1 MPNSVM
7 KSFAEK
13 TGKKTKTVEKL
24 WKKCE
29 KIVKKEYDI
38 DEKSERFYP
47 LVVGCLKNLLGLNKE
62 QEDATVTTAN
72 LGSFVFAPKISDI
85 ASRQPISSDSSK
97 VKSEIKVKKIRK
109 LKEAADNLGIDLD
122 DVISDN
128 IYYYSKKTDDVEQI
142 VEMALDASAKYLK
155 VEPSI
160 FDKI

>member
-29 KIVKKEYDI
+29 KIIKKEYEI

-62 QEDATVTTAN
+62 QEDATVTTGN

-85 ASRQPISSDSSK
+85 ASRQPVYSSPS
-97 VKSEIKVKKIRK
+97 KVKKIRK
-109 LKEAADNLGIDLD
+109 LKEAAENLGMDLD

>member
-62 QEDATVTTAN
+62 QEDVGITTAN
-72 LGSFVFAPKISDI
+72 LGSATFAPKISDI
-85 ASRQPISSDSSK
+85 MTRQPLSTDPSK
-97 VKSEIKVKKIRK
+97 VVSEIKIKKIKK
-109 LKEAADNLGIDLD
+109 LKEAAENLGIDLD

-128 IYYYSKKTDDVEQI
+128 ISFYSQKSEDVVEI
-142 VEMALDASAKYLK
+142 IEMALDASAKYLK

-160 FDKI
+160 FDKN

>member
-85 ASRQPISSDSSK
+85 ASRQSLSTNPS
-97 VKSEIKVKKIRK
+97 KVKKIRK
-109 LKEAADNLGIDLD
+109 LKEAADILGIDLD

-128 IYYYSKKTDDVEQI
+128 INYYSKKTDDVEQI

>member
-29 KIVKKEYDI
+29 KIIKKEYEI

-62 QEDATVTTAN
+62 QEDATVTTGS

-85 ASRQPISSDSSK
+85 ASRQPVSSSPSK
-97 VKSEIKVKKIRK
+97 VSKIRK
-109 LKEAADNLGIDLD
+109 LKEAAENLGMDLD

>member
-29 KIVKKEYDI
+29 KIIKKEYEI
-38 DEKSERFYP
+38 DEKSDRFYP

-62 QEDATVTTAN
+62 QEDATVTTGS

-85 ASRQPISSDSSK
+85 ASRQPVSSSPSK
-97 VKSEIKVKKIRK
+97 VSKIRK
-109 LKEAADNLGIDLD
+109 LKEAAENLGMDLD

>member
-85 ASRQPISSDSSK
+85 ASRQSLSTNPS
-97 VKSEIKVKKIRK
+97 KVKKIRK
-109 LKEAADNLGIDLD
+109 LKEAADILGIDLD